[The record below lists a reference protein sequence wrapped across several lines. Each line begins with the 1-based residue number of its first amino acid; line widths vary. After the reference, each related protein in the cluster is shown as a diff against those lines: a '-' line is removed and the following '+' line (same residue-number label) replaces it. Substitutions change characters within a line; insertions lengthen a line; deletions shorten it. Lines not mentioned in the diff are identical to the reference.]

1 MIDERDAWEKLCK
14 GSSQGLET
22 LFKSYY
28 DELANYGHK
37 ISSDATLVDDVIQDL
52 FIYLW
57 DKHASLSKVEK
68 VKSYLFIAFKR
79 RLIKALQKQN
89 KNLDGEL
96 QEYHGFELS
105 MEDMLMD
112 SELDQIKSQEVRK
125 ALMTLGGKPKE
136 AIYLK
141 FHIGLSIAEMADQLE
156 MNPQSVKN
164 LLHRTYKKLRETIS
178 KDLIMLFVSRM
189 ISKNKAPNASTE
201 E

>member
-1 MIDERDAWEKLCK
+1 MIDEKNAWEELCR
-14 GSSQGLET
+14 GSAQGLEA
-22 LFKSYY
+22 LFKGYY
-28 DELANYGHK
+28 DELVNYGQK
-37 ISSDATLVDDVIQDL
+37 ISSDATLVDDVIQDM

-79 RLIKALQKQN
+79 RLIKALQKQS
-89 KNLDGEL
+89 KMMDGEL

-105 MEDMLMD
+105 MEDMLVD
-112 SELDQIKSQEVRK
+112 SEMDQIKSQEVRK
-125 ALMTLGGKPKE
+125 SLMTLGGKAKE

-141 FHIGLSIAEMADQLE
+141 FHVGLSIAEMAEHLE

-178 KDLIMLFVSRM
+178 RDLILLFINRMVSKR
-189 ISKNKAPNASTE
+189 
-201 E
+201 